1 MLKNMNSLFF
11 IVMTLFSLLAFSLP
25 ALSAEKLDSEDKVA
39 AINGSIIT
47 VNDFNR
53 EMNLVKERLLH
64 MGTSVSD
71 SQLPELKNKVLEN
84 LINLEV
90 LYQES
95 QKAGIKVDEKIADNK
110 FESIKKSFPNE
121 AELNEWLN
129 KMNTSEADIKN
140 QILQQMAIHEL
151 IKTQVEAN
159 IIITDEETKAYYDS
173 HPEISKQPENV
184 RASHILIKVDQNA
197 DEAQK
202 AEARKK
208 IEEIEKKLKKGENF
222 ADVAKELSECPSAS
236 KGGDLGYFTRGRMVK
251 PFEDAAFALKPGEI
265 SSIVETQFGYHL
277 IKSIEKKAETT
288 ASYEDTK
295 KNVEA
300 ILKREKLKNDA
311 TLFIDKLKEKAKIE
325 VFLTADK
332 L

>member
-1 MLKNMNSLFF
+1 MHKNSRTFFSLT
-11 IVMTLFSLLAFSLP
+11 IVFTLLAFASHS
-25 ALSAEKLDSEDKVA
+25 LSAEKQDPGDKVA
-39 AINGSIIT
+39 AVNGSIIT

-71 SQLPELKNKVLEN
+71 SQLSELKNKVLEN
-84 LINLEV
+84 LIDLEI

-95 QKAGIKVDEKIADNK
+95 QKTGIKVDEKIADNK
-110 FESIKKSFPNE
+110 FESIKKAFTNE
-121 AELNEWLN
+121 TELNEWLK

-140 QILQQMAIHEL
+140 QIMRQMAIQEL

-159 IIITDEETKAYYDS
+159 IIITDEEKKAYYDS

-288 ASYEDTK
+288 APYEDTK

-300 ILKREKLKNDA
+300 ILKREKLNNDA